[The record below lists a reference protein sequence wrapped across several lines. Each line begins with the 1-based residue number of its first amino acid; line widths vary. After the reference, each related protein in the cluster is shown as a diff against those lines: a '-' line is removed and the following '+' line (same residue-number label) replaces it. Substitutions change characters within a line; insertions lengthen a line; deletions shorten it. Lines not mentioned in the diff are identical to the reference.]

1 MTTNKEWAV
10 IECSCCT
17 NSILVN
23 LVDGSSESL
32 GVAEGPLNEE
42 EGSLNEEE
50 GSLTEEVPEE
60 TDDGIPDGF
69 SNANST
75 QTKEHFDVNCLR
87 ITGTEVV
94 KDDGSRVAVVK
105 PNMGFQSGI
114 RSETVI
120 STPLSEAKARQPQIE
135 VGTRGKG
142 IQPMGNMKY
151 QKPPKRGQHNNPD
164 LQVSGDLPS
173 DDYNG
178 LSGQEA
184 HLDNL
189 LQAAY
194 ESDLSDRGIY

>member
-1 MTTNKEWAV
+1 MNKEWAV

-42 EGSLNEEE
+42 E
-50 GSLTEEVPEE
+50 VPEE

-75 QTKEHFDVNCLR
+75 QTKEHFDVNCIR

-142 IQPMGNMKY
+142 IQPMGNIKY
-151 QKPPKRGQHNNPD
+151 QRPPKRGQPNNPD
-164 LQVSGDLPS
+164 LQVSGDS
-173 DDYNG
+173 ATDDYNG
-178 LSGQEA
+178 LSGQEG
-184 HLDNL
+184 HFDNL

-194 ESDLSDRGIY
+194 ESDLSDRGIQT